1 MTDFIELFKNL
12 ADPAWIMQ
20 HGGLY
25 LVTFIIFAETGI
37 LIGFFLPGDPLLFIS
52 GIVIANTASP
62 FASSPLNL
70 LYWVLLISLAGI
82 AGNYLAYWLGKKWGH
97 LLLNK
102 KDTWLFKKKYLEQA
116 KEFYEKKGGRSLIL
130 ARFIPVI
137 RTFAPVIA
145 GIVNMEQKKF
155 SFYNIIG
162 SFIWVGSIV
171 SAGYLLGEH
180 SWVKNNLEFII
191 IGIVLLAS
199 APVLIKMISARI
211 GRKKMVPARETVSG
225 TGNSDPERKGPV
237 S

>member
-20 HGGLY
+20 NGGLY
-25 LVTFIIFAETGI
+25 LVTLIIFAETGI

-52 GIVIANTASP
+52 GIVIANTSSP
-62 FASSPLNL
+62 FDSSPLNL
-70 LYWVLLISLAGI
+70 LYWVLLVSFAGI

-116 KEFYEKKGGRSLIL
+116 KEFYEKKGGSSLIL

-155 SFYNIIG
+155 SFYNITG

-171 SAGYLLGEH
+171 TAGYLLGEH
-180 SWVKNNLEFII
+180 SWVKDNLEFII

-199 APVLIKMISARI
+199 APVLVKMIAGWI
-211 GRKKMVPARETVSG
+211 KRKKMVPVTETVTDKNEPNNKRS
-225 TGNSDPERKGPV
+225 V
-237 S
+237 